1 MPTPIVDAATLV
13 TMLAQRHALDVF
25 VGECKMG
32 SSWNGCKR
40 LDAWAMLKTWSPFTT
55 IGYEIKV
62 SRSDFLKDNKWH
74 EYLRTCHEF
83 YFVCPR
89 GLIDPA
95 ELPVHVGLLVT
106 AGSRLKVVRK
116 STRRDPEPA
125 ALVELMA
132 YVLMSRT
139 RTVANMHEA
148 DGNQLDSLELWRD
161 WLAQKADRQAVGHA
175 ASKRLREIV
184 NEARAD
190 KRHAESERDRLQGVK
205 DTLAALGFDGNVS
218 AHTVERAAS
227 RKPLLA
233 ALAYIKRQIRQI
245 DLGIDRELAA
255 VPDPERD
262 TLEMADAMRIVAGQ

>member
-13 TMLAQRHALDVF
+13 TMLAQRHAADVF
-25 VGECKMG
+25 VDECKMG

-95 ELPVHVGLLVT
+95 ELPLNVGLLVT

-116 STRRDPEPA
+116 ATRRDPEPA

-148 DGNQLDSLELWRD
+148 VNRAEGLEIWRD
-161 WLAQKADRQAVGHA
+161 WLAQKADRQSVGHA
-175 ASKRLREIV
+175 ASRRLREIV
-184 NEARAD
+184 NEARAE
-190 KRHAESERDRLQGVK
+190 KRRAEQERDRLQDIK
-205 DTLAALGFDGNVS
+205 ETLVALGFDGETRAYSFKAAHGREPLINALS
-218 AHTVERAAS
+218 A
-227 RKPLLA
+227 
-233 ALAYIKRQIRQI
+233 IKR
-245 DLGIDRELAA
+245 LVDRELASA
-255 VPDPERD
+255 PEAKQAS
-262 TLEMADAMRIVAGQ
+262 EVEVV